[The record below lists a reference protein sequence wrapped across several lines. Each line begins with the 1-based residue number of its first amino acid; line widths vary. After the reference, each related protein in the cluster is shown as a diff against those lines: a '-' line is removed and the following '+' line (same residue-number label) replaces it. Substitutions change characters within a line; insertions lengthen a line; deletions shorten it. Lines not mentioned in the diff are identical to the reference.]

1 MEQKLLTEVVRP
13 VSSVWGTRSSIGAR
27 GDPSRSNSRHIGIFM
42 RKLISATAGA
52 LLFALGCSTAQ
63 AACNISDA
71 QLEEAILAKPELR
84 NPQNRYLVHDL
95 RALRDAAY
103 LLWNYG
109 LENDC
114 ERLVGNIRQLIAAPF
129 MGRLG
134 TSDED
139 ATEQQLAAGE
149 PQWHRLGK
157 AQGQRGT
164 EDEGALISINDLD
177 PGLLVN
183 EIVGAEVRTSDD
195 KIVGEVRNV
204 VIGTRD
210 RQDYVI
216 VASGGFFV
224 PGKESLVV
232 PLRYLFVDQKRK
244 SFFLRISNT
253 QVKAVPLMPDD
264 EYRWLTDQ
272 RWREANDAIFKTLIP
287 DTIPSQSDVLPAV
300 GGTK

>member
-1 MEQKLLTEVVRP
+1 
-13 VSSVWGTRSSIGAR
+13 
-27 GDPSRSNSRHIGIFM
+27 
-42 RKLISATAGA
+42 
-52 LLFALGCSTAQ
+52 
-63 AACNISDA
+63 
-71 QLEEAILAKPELR
+71 
-84 NPQNRYLVHDL
+84 
-95 RALRDAAY
+95 
-103 LLWNYG
+103 
-109 LENDC
+109 
-114 ERLVGNIRQLIAAPF
+114 
-129 MGRLG
+129 
-134 TSDED
+134 
-139 ATEQQLAAGE
+139 
-149 PQWHRLGK
+149 
-157 AQGQRGT
+157 
-164 EDEGALISINDLD
+164 
-177 PGLLVN
+177 LLVN

-204 VIGTRD
+204 VIGTKD

-244 SFFLRISNT
+244 SFFLRISDT

>member
-1 MEQKLLTEVVRP
+1 
-13 VSSVWGTRSSIGAR
+13 
-27 GDPSRSNSRHIGIFM
+27 M
-42 RKLISATAGA
+42 RILVSATAVA
-52 LLFALGCSTAQ
+52 LLFALGCNTAQ

-95 RALRDAAY
+95 RSLRDAAY

-109 LENDC
+109 LEDDC

-139 ATEQQLAAGE
+139 EAEQQLAAGE
-149 PQWHRLGK
+149 PQWHRLGQAK
-157 AQGQRGT
+157 GHRGAA
-164 EDEGALISINDLD
+164 DEEALISINDLD

-204 VIGTRD
+204 VIGTKD

-244 SFFLRISNT
+244 SFFLRISDT